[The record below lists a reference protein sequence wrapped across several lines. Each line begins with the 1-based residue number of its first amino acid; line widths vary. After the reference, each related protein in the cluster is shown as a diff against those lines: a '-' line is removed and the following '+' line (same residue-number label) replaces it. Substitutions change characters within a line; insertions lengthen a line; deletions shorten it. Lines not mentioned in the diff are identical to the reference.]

1 MPTLTRWRAKSACA
15 DCPFNKAGEGKHLR
29 DSLGQV
35 RWRSILASLRKMEH
49 FVCHKTSDE
58 TGNGSNLLCAG
69 AIAWQEKHGCVS
81 TFQQIMERLTLIR
94 LKKKSSR

>member
-1 MPTLTRWRAKSACA
+1 
-15 DCPFNKAGEGKHLR
+15 
-29 DSLGQV
+29 
-35 RWRSILASLRKMEH
+35 MEH

-81 TFQQIMERLTLIR
+81 TFQQIMERLTFIR
-94 LKKKSSR
+94 TKKSSR